1 MGGGELMAGTIAIEV
16 GGTFTDVTFAD
27 AATGESWVAKT
38 PSTPSDLAAGFIAAV
53 RKALALAGRG
63 PADVLRVL
71 HGTTTAT
78 NAILEGKTPPTAL
91 VTTAGFKYV
100 LEIGRHDI
108 PRHGNLY
115 GWSKPVRPITPDR
128 IFEVGER
135 LDADGGVLRA
145 LDEDEARA
153 VARQLAQLGVPS
165 VAVVFLHAY
174 ANPRHEQRMQTI
186 LRQEYPEALV
196 SLSSE
201 VLPQFREFERTMA
214 TALNA
219 AVMPPVSRYVG
230 VLRDALDA
238 EGVRAPLL
246 IMKSDGGV
254 TSAAT
259 CIRQPVQTVLSG
271 PAAGVI
277 GAIGI
282 ARAAGFADIIS
293 IDVGGTSADICLVRD
308 GRPEITKD
316 GAIGAFPLK
325 LPIIDIN
332 TIGAGGGSIAVAA
345 GGRLTVGPRSAGA
358 EPGPVCYRRGG
369 IEPTV
374 TDAHLVLGRIP
385 PALLGGE
392 LPLDVRAARTAI
404 ESRIAR
410 PLGLGVD
417 EAAAGIVEITD
428 NNMARAIRTVSVG
441 RGHDP
446 RRFALIAFGGAG
458 PLHACRLA
466 ELLDIPTVVIPPRP
480 GVLSTWGLLDTDIR
494 TTFSRTAGPAARR
507 ATADMGG
514 LAAGPPTSWPK
525 GATPPSDSP
534 GPTLVAPRQSRGA
547 PRSPLFRPATDGGD
561 VAEVEATWAELESQA
576 LAWLDGEEVPRER
589 QRLERSADLRYQHQ
603 SFELTCPLGEGAVTR
618 ERLAALVATFH
629 REHRRLYTYDLPSAT
644 VELVNLRVTA
654 IGHLPQRARPA
665 ATAGGG
671 DAASARVGQR
681 DVYFAR
687 EGRTPTACYARAKL
701 TPGMALDGPALVDQ
715 EDATVLV
722 APGFHARLDH
732 ALNII
737 LESR

>member
-1 MGGGELMAGTIAIEV
+1 MSHGELMAGTVAIDV

-38 PSTPSDLAAGFIAAV
+38 PSTPSDLATGFIAAV
-53 RKALALAGRG
+53 RKALALAGRQ
-63 PADVLRVL
+63 PPDILRVL

-115 GWSKPVRPITPDR
+115 GWSKPVRPITPER
-128 IFEVGER
+128 IFEVRER
-135 LDADGGVLRA
+135 LDADGGVLTP

-153 VARQLAQLGVPS
+153 VARQLAELRVPS

-174 ANPRHEQRMQTI
+174 ANPRHEARMQAI
-186 LRQEYPEALV
+186 LREEYPDALV

-230 VLRDALDA
+230 VLRDALDR

-259 CIRQPVQTVLSG
+259 CVRQPVQTVLSG

-277 GAIGI
+277 GAIGVGE
-282 ARAAGFADIIS
+282 AAGFGDIIS

-358 EPGPVCYRRGG
+358 EPGPVCYGRGG
-369 IEPTV
+369 TEPTV

-392 LPLDVRAARTAI
+392 LPLDAGAARAAI
-404 ESRIAR
+404 ESRVAR
-410 PLGLGVD
+410 PLKLTVD
-417 EAAAGIVEITD
+417 EAAAGIVEIAD

-466 ELLDIPTVVIPPRP
+466 ELLDIPTVIIPPRP

-494 TTFSRTAGPAARR
+494 TTFSRTAGPSARR
-507 ATADMGG
+507 ATSG
-514 LAAGPPTSWPK
+514 
-525 GATPPSDSP
+525 
-534 GPTLVAPRQSRGA
+534 
-547 PRSPLFRPATDGGD
+547 GGD
-561 VAEVEATWAELESQA
+561 SAEVEAAWRELEAQA
-576 LAWLDGEEVPRER
+576 RGWLDGEQVPRER

-603 SFELTCPLGEGAVTR
+603 SFELTCPYGEGAATP
-618 ERLAALVATFH
+618 ERLAALVETFH

-654 IGHLPQRARPA
+654 IGRLPRRARPA
-665 ATAGGG
+665 AAPGGG
-671 DAASARVGQR
+671 DASAARAGQR
-681 DVYFAR
+681 EVYV
-687 EGRTPTACYARAKL
+687 GRAGRAATPCYARAKL
-701 TPGMALDGPALVDQ
+701 TAGMTFAGPALIDQ
-715 EDATVLV
+715 EDSTTLV
-722 APGFHARLDH
+722 APGFRARVDH
-732 ALNII
+732 ALDII
-737 LESR
+737 LESRP

>member
-1 MGGGELMAGTIAIEV
+1 MAGTIAIDV
-16 GGTFTDVTFAD
+16 GGTFTDITYAD

-38 PSTPSDLAAGFIAAV
+38 PSTPADLATGFIAAV
-53 RKALALAGRG
+53 RKALVLAGRE
-63 PADVLRVL
+63 PADISRVL

-145 LDEDEARA
+145 LDEDGARA
-153 VARQLAQLGVPS
+153 VGRQLAELGVPS

-174 ANPRHEQRMQTI
+174 ANPRHEQRMQAI
-186 LRQEYPEALV
+186 LREEYPDVLV

-230 VLRDALDA
+230 VLRQALDA

-259 CIRQPVQTVLSG
+259 CVRQPVQTVLSG

-369 IEPTV
+369 TEPTV

-385 PALLGGE
+385 EALLGGE
-392 LPLDVRAARTAI
+392 LPLDVRAARIAI

-410 PLGLGVD
+410 PLELGVD

-466 ELLDIPTVVIPPRP
+466 ELLDIPTVIIPPRP

-494 TTFSRTAGPAARR
+494 TSFSRTAGPAARR
-507 ATADMGG
+507 AT
-514 LAAGPPTSWPK
+514 TE
-525 GATPPSDSP
+525 
-534 GPTLVAPRQSRGA
+534 
-547 PRSPLFRPATDGGD
+547 GGD
-561 VAEVEATWAELESQA
+561 VSEVEAVWAELEAQGR
-576 LAWLDGEEVPRER
+576 AWLDAEEVPRER

-603 SFELTCPLGEGAVTR
+603 SFELTCPLGEGPVTR
-618 ERLAALVATFH
+618 ERLAALVETFH

-654 IGHLPQRARPA
+654 IGDLPQRATPVTR
-665 ATAGGG
+665 AGGG
-671 DAASARVGQR
+671 DASSARAGQR
-681 DVYFAR
+681 EVYFAR
-687 EGRTPTACYARAKL
+687 GGRTLTPGYARARL
-701 TPGMALDGPALVDQ
+701 TPGMTFAGPALIDQ

-722 APGFHARLDH
+722 APGFRARVDQ

>member
-1 MGGGELMAGTIAIEV
+1 MAGTIAIDV
-16 GGTFTDVTFAD
+16 GGTFTDITFAD
-27 AATGESWVAKT
+27 AGTGESWVAKT
-38 PSTPSDLAAGFIAAV
+38 PSTPGDLAAGFIAAV

-63 PADVLRVL
+63 PSDVLRVL

-128 IFEVGER
+128 ILEVGER
-135 LDADGGVLRA
+135 LDADGSILKP
-145 LDEDEARA
+145 LDEDEARV

-174 ANPRHEQRMQTI
+174 ADPRHELRMQAI
-186 LRQEYPEALV
+186 LREEYPEALV

-230 VLRDALDA
+230 VLRDALDR

-259 CIRQPVQTVLSG
+259 CVRQPVQTVLSG

-332 TIGAGGGSIAVAA
+332 TIGAGGGSIALAA

-369 IEPTV
+369 TEPTV
-374 TDAHLVLGRIP
+374 TDAHIVLGRIP
-385 PALLGGE
+385 EALLGGE
-392 LPLDVRAARTAI
+392 LPLDAGAARAAI
-404 ESRIAR
+404 DSRIAR
-410 PLGLGVD
+410 PLELGLD

-466 ELLDIPTVVIPPRP
+466 ELLDIPTVIIPPRP

-507 ATADMGG
+507 AT
-514 LAAGPPTSWPK
+514 S
-525 GATPPSDSP
+525 
-534 GPTLVAPRQSRGA
+534 
-547 PRSPLFRPATDGGD
+547 DGGG
-561 VAEVEATWAELESQA
+561 VSEVEAAWAELEVQA
-576 LAWLDGEEVPRER
+576 RGWLDAEEVPRER

-603 SFELTCPLGEGAVTR
+603 SFELTCPLGEGPVSA
-618 ERLAALVATFH
+618 ERLAGLVETFH

-644 VELVNLRVTA
+644 VELVNLRVSA
-654 IGHLPQRARPA
+654 IGELPQRAKPLA
-665 ATAGGG
+665 VTTGAE
-671 DAASARVGQR
+671 ASTARVGQR
-681 DVYFAR
+681 DVYFTR
-687 EGRTPTACYARAKL
+687 GGRTPTACYARARL
-701 TPGMALDGPALVDQ
+701 AAGMVFDGPALIDQ
-715 EDATVLV
+715 EDATTLV
-722 APGFHARLDH
+722 APGFHARVDH

>member
-1 MGGGELMAGTIAIEV
+1 MPGTIAIDV
-16 GGTFTDVTFAD
+16 GGTFTDITFAD
-27 AATGESWVAKT
+27 AATGQSWVAKT
-38 PSTPSDLAAGFIAAV
+38 PSTPSDLANGFIAAV
-53 RKALALAGRG
+53 RKALALAGRQ
-63 PADVLRVL
+63 PADILRVL

-128 IFEVGER
+128 IFEVAER
-135 LDADGGVLRA
+135 LDADGGVLKD

-174 ANPRHEQRMQTI
+174 ANPRHEQRMQAI
-186 LRQEYPEALV
+186 LREEYPEALV

-219 AVMPPVSRYVG
+219 AVMPPVSRYIG
-230 VLRDALDA
+230 VLRHALDA
-238 EGVRAPLL
+238 EGVKAPLL

-259 CIRQPVQTVLSG
+259 CVRQPVQTVLSG

-369 IEPTV
+369 TEPTV
-374 TDAHLVLGRIP
+374 TDAHLVLGRVP
-385 PALLGGE
+385 EALLGGE
-392 LPLDVRAARTAI
+392 LPLDARAARTAI
-404 ESRIAR
+404 ESRVAR
-410 PLGLGVD
+410 PLKLGLE
-417 EAAAGIVEITD
+417 EAAAGIVEIAD

-466 ELLDIPTVVIPPRP
+466 ELLDIPTVIIPPRP

-507 ATADMGG
+507 ATAD
-514 LAAGPPTSWPK
+514 
-525 GATPPSDSP
+525 
-534 GPTLVAPRQSRGA
+534 
-547 PRSPLFRPATDGGD
+547 GD
-561 VAEVEATWAELESQA
+561 VGEVEGTWADLESQA
-576 LAWLDGEEVPRER
+576 RAWLDAEAVPRDR

-603 SFELTCPLGEGAVTR
+603 SFELTCPLGEGPVTH
-618 ERLAALVATFH
+618 ERLRGLVETFH
-629 REHRRLYTYDLPSAT
+629 REHHRLYTYDLPAAV

-654 IGHLPQRARPA
+654 IGQLPQRARPV
-665 ATAGGG
+665 ATATGG
-671 DAASARVGQR
+671 DAASARVAER

-687 EGRTPTACYARAKL
+687 GGWTRTACYARARL
-701 TPGMALDGPALVDQ
+701 TAGMTFAGPALIDQ
-715 EDATVLV
+715 EDATSLI
-722 APGFHARLDH
+722 APGFHARVDH
-732 ALNII
+732 ALNVI

>member
-1 MGGGELMAGTIAIEV
+1 MPGTIAIDV
-16 GGTFTDVTFAD
+16 GGTFTDITFAD
-27 AATGESWVAKT
+27 AVSGESWVAKT
-38 PSTPSDLAAGFIAAV
+38 PSTPQDLAAGFIAAV

-63 PADVLRVL
+63 PADILRVL

-91 VTTAGFKYV
+91 ITTAGFKYV

-128 IFEVGER
+128 IFEVAER
-135 LDADGGVLRA
+135 LDADGGVLQG
-145 LDEDEARA
+145 LDEDGARL
-153 VARQLAQLGVPS
+153 VARQLAQLGIPS

-174 ANPRHEQRMQTI
+174 ANPLHEQRMLAI
-186 LRQEYPEALV
+186 LREEYPEALV

-230 VLRDALDA
+230 VLRHALDA

-259 CIRQPVQTVLSG
+259 CVRQPVQTVLSG

-369 IEPTV
+369 TEPTV

-385 PALLGGE
+385 EALLGGE
-392 LPLDVRAARTAI
+392 LPLDARAARTAI
-404 ESRIAR
+404 ESRIAG
-410 PLGLGVD
+410 PLKLGLD

-466 ELLDIPTVVIPPRP
+466 ELLDIPTVIIPPRP

-494 TTFSRTAGPAARR
+494 TSFSRTAGPAARR
-507 ATADMGG
+507 AA
-514 LAAGPPTSWPK
+514 S
-525 GATPPSDSP
+525 
-534 GPTLVAPRQSRGA
+534 
-547 PRSPLFRPATDGGD
+547 DGGD
-561 VAEVEATWAELESQA
+561 MAEVEATWAELERQA
-576 LAWLDGEEVPRER
+576 RAWLDGEEVPRER
-589 QRLERSADLRYQHQ
+589 QRVERSADLRYQHQ

-618 ERLAALVATFH
+618 ERLAALVETFH

-654 IGHLPQRARPA
+654 IGHLPQRATPVA
-665 ATAGGG
+665 PAGGG
-671 DAASARVGQR
+671 DAAGARVGQR
-681 DVYFAR
+681 EVYFAR
-687 EGRTPTACYARAKL
+687 GGRTPTPSYARGKL
-701 TPGMALDGPALVDQ
+701 TPGMAFDGPALIDQ

-722 APGFHARLDH
+722 APGFGARVDH

-737 LESR
+737 LERG